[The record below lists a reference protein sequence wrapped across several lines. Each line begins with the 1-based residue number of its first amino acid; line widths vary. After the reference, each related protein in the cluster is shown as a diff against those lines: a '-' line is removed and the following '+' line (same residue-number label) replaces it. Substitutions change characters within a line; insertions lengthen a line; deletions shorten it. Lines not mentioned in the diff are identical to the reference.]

1 MVRIFPHLSPNTDRY
16 SVSLRIHSEC
26 GKIQTRKNSVF
37 EHFSRS
43 GRWKKVEFLL
53 KSAENKNYL
62 HYATYIMRK
71 AWDLTEKNMALGNMH
86 FIKANIRH

>member
-1 MVRIFPHLSPNTDRY
+1 M
-16 SVSLRIHSEC
+16 
-26 GKIQTRKNSVF
+26 
-37 EHFSRS
+37 
-43 GRWKKVEFLL
+43 